1 MNKYPTWSREY
12 AQERAKA
19 GPRPGQLLRQ
29 DVYKNNSEIFLA
41 GGYATES
48 GSQVAIPADDPMLDG
63 TKVYAE
69 AFDVNDVPVCTDAVA
84 TDVVNLDCLLV
95 AKGLLSEAKN
105 LLGIKKS

>member
-1 MNKYPTWSREY
+1 MSNFPSWSREY

-29 DVYKNNSEIFLA
+29 DVYKNNSEIFRA

-69 AFDVNDVPVCTDAVA
+69 AFDVNVVPVCTDAVS

-95 AKGLLSEAKN
+95 A
-105 LLGIKKS
+105 

>member
-1 MNKYPTWSREY
+1 MNNYPSLSREY

-41 GGYATES
+41 GGYTTES

-69 AFDVNDVPVCTDAVA
+69 AFDVNDVPVCTDA
-84 TDVVNLDCLLV
+84 
-95 AKGLLSEAKN
+95 EQPMW
-105 LLGIKKS
+105 